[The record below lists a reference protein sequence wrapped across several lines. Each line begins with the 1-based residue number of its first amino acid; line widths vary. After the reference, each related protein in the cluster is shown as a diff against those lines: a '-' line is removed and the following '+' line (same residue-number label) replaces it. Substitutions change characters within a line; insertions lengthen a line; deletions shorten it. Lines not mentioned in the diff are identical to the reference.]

1 MLRIGRTNK
10 LKVNRMVDFGAYLD
24 GGDDT
29 ELLLPT
35 KYFTPG
41 LAVGDE
47 IEVFVYKDSEDRL
60 IATTE
65 RPIAQVGEF
74 AFMEVNQVNKIGA
87 FMHWGIT
94 AKDLLVPFSE
104 QKADLR
110 EGGVYLVYVYL
121 DDATQRIV
129 GSQKTEKYLGNV
141 MPRYIKGDKVDALI
155 VSRTPIGYR
164 CIVDNLHNGMIYSNE
179 VYQEIEIG
187 QHITAHVKN
196 VRPDLKIDL
205 MIGDRADRRTSD
217 LGATIVKALK
227 QADGS
232 LPYSDKTDPETI
244 QKVFACSKRDFKKAI
259 GHLYKEKKIGI
270 TPQGISLTKHP
281 KK

>member
-1 MLRIGRTNK
+1 MLRIGKTNR

-24 GGDDT
+24 GGEDT
-29 ELLLPT
+29 EILLPA
-35 KYFTPG
+35 KYYTPG

-65 RPIAQVGEF
+65 KPIAQVGEF
-74 AFMEVNQVNKIGA
+74 AFMEVNQVNKVGA

-94 AKDLLVPFSE
+94 AKDLLVPFRE
-104 QKADLR
+104 QKADMR
-110 EGGVYLVYVYL
+110 EGGMYLVYVYL

-129 GSQKTEKYLGNV
+129 GSQKTDKFLGNV
-141 MPRYIKGDKVDALI
+141 MPRYTKGDKVDALVI
-155 VSRTPIGYR
+155 ARTPIGYR

-179 VYQEIEIG
+179 VYQEIRIG

-205 MIGDRADRRTSD
+205 MIGDRADRRTND
-217 LGATIVKALK
+217 LSTTILNALK
-227 QADGS
+227 DADGT
-232 LPYSDKTDPETI
+232 LPYSDKTDPDTI

-259 GHLYKEKKIGI
+259 GHLYKDKKIDI
-270 TPQGISLTKHP
+270 TPYGIALMKHS
-281 KK
+281 KN